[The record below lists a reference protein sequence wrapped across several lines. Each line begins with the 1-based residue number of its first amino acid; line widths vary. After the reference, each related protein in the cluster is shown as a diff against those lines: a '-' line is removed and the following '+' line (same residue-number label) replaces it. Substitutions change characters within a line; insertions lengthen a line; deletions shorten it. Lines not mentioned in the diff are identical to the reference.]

1 VAAKSIESANP
12 FEFGR
17 AMRADAIVDREE
29 EMRRLTDAVRNGE
42 RLFLI
47 GPRRYGKTSL
57 LNYMQSK
64 LESDGVIVLK
74 YDVEKFET
82 TQLLAKALLTGAIRT
97 LTDPVNKVSALAGRQ
112 IKRFFGSLKPE
123 LSFDVTEQ
131 TWSVSLLGD
140 RRAAATS
147 LPVLTEVL
155 DGVEAMA
162 ASQKKT
168 VAVVLDEFQQLVAEG
183 GVTAE
188 RQIRA
193 SVQTHQHVSYVFAGS
208 KTRLLTD
215 MTTEHAR
222 PFYRMGSTLF
232 LGPIPRTA
240 FAPFLTGG
248 FEARGFKVGAGA
260 IERVLDLA
268 EDVPY
273 SVQRLAHRCWDLL
286 AGASASGR
294 TLTSL
299 FVERALERIA
309 LEEDPAYTQLW
320 LSLTTVQ
327 KKALSAVIGTSGRL
341 LLSKAVNDQY
351 GLAVASMQKAL
362 KALTDRGIVREEQ
375 TLGDVRLRLDDP
387 FLATWL
393 RIARTA

>member
-1 VAAKSIESANP
+1 VATKSIESANP

-29 EMRRLTDAVRNGE
+29 EMRRLTGAVRNGE

-97 LTDPVNKVSALAGRQ
+97 LTDPVNKVGALAGRQ

-123 LSFDVTEQ
+123 LSYDVTEQ
-131 TWSVSLLGD
+131 TWSVSILGD
-140 RRAAATS
+140 RRTAATS

-162 ASQKKT
+162 ASQKRT

-232 LGPIPRTA
+232 LGPIPRAA

-248 FEARGFKVGAGA
+248 FEARDFKVVAGA
-260 IERVLDLA
+260 IERILDLA

-294 TLTSL
+294 TLTAL

-327 KKALSAVIGTSGRL
+327 KKALNAVIGTSGRL
-341 LLSKAVNDQY
+341 LLSRAVNDQY

-393 RIARTA
+393 RTARTA

>member
-1 VAAKSIESANP
+1 MAAKSIESANP

-17 AMRADAIVDREE
+17 AMRADAIVDREQ

-123 LSFDVTEQ
+123 LSYDVTEQ

-140 RRAAATS
+140 RRAEATS

-162 ASQKKT
+162 ASQKKPS
-168 VAVVLDEFQQLVAEG
+168 
-183 GVTAE
+183 
-188 RQIRA
+188 RSYSMSSSSWWPRA
-193 SVQTHQHVSYVFAGS
+193 A
-208 KTRLLTD
+208 
-215 MTTEHAR
+215 
-222 PFYRMGSTLF
+222 
-232 LGPIPRTA
+232 
-240 FAPFLTGG
+240 
-248 FEARGFKVGAGA
+248 
-260 IERVLDLA
+260 
-268 EDVPY
+268 
-273 SVQRLAHRCWDLL
+273 
-286 AGASASGR
+286 
-294 TLTSL
+294 
-299 FVERALERIA
+299 
-309 LEEDPAYTQLW
+309 
-320 LSLTTVQ
+320 
-327 KKALSAVIGTSGRL
+327 
-341 LLSKAVNDQY
+341 
-351 GLAVASMQKAL
+351 
-362 KALTDRGIVREEQ
+362 
-375 TLGDVRLRLDDP
+375 
-387 FLATWL
+387 
-393 RIARTA
+393 